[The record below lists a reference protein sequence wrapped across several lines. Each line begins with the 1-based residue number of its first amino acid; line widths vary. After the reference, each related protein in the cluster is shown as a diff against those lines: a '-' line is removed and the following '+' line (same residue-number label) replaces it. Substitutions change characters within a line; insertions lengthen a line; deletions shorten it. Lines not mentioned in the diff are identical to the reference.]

1 MRDIML
7 FAFFLT
13 NEKKSVDNH
22 KVLPVSVK
30 KEIQMLRTRFIIAA
44 LALLGILCVHIPVN
58 AQETLSV
65 QVREGELRATPSF
78 LGKIVARVAYGD
90 RVVVVGTRGAWK
102 KVSIKGGAL
111 QGWMHTSALTT
122 RRIALKAGQTAV
134 RTGATQD
141 ELALAGKGFNEQVEA
156 AFRKENRNLDY
167 TWINRMETFKV
178 SPDLMSNFLAQGNLV
193 PPAEGGKP

>member
-1 MRDIML
+1 MML
-7 FAFFLT
+7 FLLFLDKW
-13 NEKKSVDNH
+13 EKVIEYLNIITSFCE
-22 KVLPVSVK
+22 
-30 KEIQMLRTRFIIAA
+30 KEFKMLRTRFIIIA
-44 LALLGILCVHIPVN
+44 LALLSILSVHIPVN

-65 QVREGELRATPSF
+65 QVKEGELRATPSF

-90 RVVVVGTRGAWK
+90 RVVVAGTRGAWK
-102 KVSIKGGAL
+102 KVSLRGGKL

-122 RRIALKAGQTAV
+122 KRIALKAGQTAV

-178 SPDLMSNFLAQGNLV
+178 SPDLMNNFLAQGNVV